1 MDFELQ
7 DFQKDV
13 IERSRVKP
21 VVVDFWAPWC
31 GPCRQLGPTIEK
43 LASEPGVNW
52 SLVKINTDKHPDL
65 AVQFQIRGIPAV
77 KMVYNGAVVA
87 EFTGAQPEPAIR
99 KWLEQH
105 LPADVA
111 PSGEEW
117 KEDVA
122 LAISGG
128 DRASAL
134 AVLDEQQSLDDR
146 EKSLQSMLCLPS
158 QLDRATQIFNTI
170 SNPLTFEL
178 EKEAIETIRHLHEI
192 AQGNVSPEKGNPSV
206 ADVVDKNYRMGIET
220 LFMEEFEQSMLH
232 FLEVLQRDRS
242 FDQDGGRKA
251 CLALFRLLGEA
262 HPLTHQYRRAFSMSL
277 Y

>member
-206 ADVVDKNYRMGIET
+206 ADVVVKNYRMGIET

>member
-13 IERSRVKP
+13 IEKSRVKP
-21 VVVDFWAPWC
+21 VVIDFWAPWC

-43 LASEPGVNW
+43 LASEPGVAW

-77 KMVYNGAVVA
+77 KMVYNGSVVA
-87 EFTGAQPEPAIR
+87 EFTGAQPEATIR

-105 LPADVA
+105 LPTDFIPA
-111 PSGEEW
+111 GEEW
-117 KEDVA
+117 MEEVE

-128 DRASAL
+128 DRATAL
-134 AVLDEQQSLDDR
+134 AILDEQSSLDDTNKR
-146 EKSLQSMLCLPS
+146 LQAMLCLPS
-158 QLDRATQIFNTI
+158 HLERALNIFNSI
-170 SNPLTFEL
+170 SNPLPFEL
-178 EKEAIETIRHLHEI
+178 EKEALDTVQHLFQIANGTIT
-192 AQGNVSPEKGNPSV
+192 PEKGNAAV
-206 ADVVDKNYRMGIET
+206 ADVVDKNYRMGIEK
-220 LFMEEFEQSMLH
+220 LFEEEFEQSMLH

-251 CLALFRLLGEA
+251 CLALFQLLGEA

>member
-134 AVLDEQQSLDDR
+134 VVLDEQQSLDDR

-206 ADVVDKNYRMGIET
+206 ADVVVKNYRMGIET